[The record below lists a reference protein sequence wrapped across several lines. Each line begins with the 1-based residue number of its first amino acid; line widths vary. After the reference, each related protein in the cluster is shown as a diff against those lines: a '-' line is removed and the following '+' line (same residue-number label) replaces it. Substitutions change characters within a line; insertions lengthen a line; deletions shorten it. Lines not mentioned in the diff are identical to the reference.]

1 MATMTE
7 HAVLNEGMSE
17 GLRMQV
23 SKVIRASREQ
33 VFEAWTKP
41 DVIQRWF
48 GPANMESA
56 KATNDL
62 RVGGTYRIEMQACEE
77 RAENKDMKGVSIA
90 TGVYREIVP
99 NEKLSFT
106 WNGNWNP
113 GEESLVTVTLK
124 DAEGGASGTEVT
136 ITHERFL
143 TTASMSGHEQGWV
156 ASLNKLAG
164 FLER

>member
-1 MATMTE
+1 MSGWPTTKSSGARSLTGSRVTWKVQTKEKAMATMTE

-48 GPANMESA
+48 GPANMDAA

-62 RVGGTYRIEMQACEE
+62 RVGGTYRIEM
-77 RAENKDMKGVSIA
+77 RA
-90 TGVYREIVP
+90 
-99 NEKLSFT
+99 
-106 WNGNWNP
+106 W
-113 GEESLVTVTLK
+113 
-124 DAEGGASGTEVT
+124 EGGGEKKAMRG
-136 ITHERFL
+136 
-143 TTASMSGHEQGWV
+143 G
-156 ASLNKLAG
+156 
-164 FLER
+164 

>member
-41 DVIQRWF
+41 DVIRQWF
-48 GPANMESA
+48 GGCNKEVAN
-56 KATNDL
+56 ATNDL

-77 RAENKDMKGVSIA
+77 RAENKDVKVSIA

-113 GEESLVTVTLK
+113 GEETLVTVTLK
-124 DAEGGASGTEVT
+124 DAEGGAFGTEVT

-143 TTASMSGHEQGWV
+143 TTASMGGHEQGWV
-156 ASLNKLAG
+156 ASLNRLAG
-164 FLER
+164 FLEG